1 MSVSYCINPKC
12 PSPDEIPD
20 DTRDLICPHCSS
32 KLVLHERYRVE
43 RLLGSGGFGKTFEA
57 KDAEKGEERVVVKV
71 LYRNHPKAVEL
82 FKQEAKVLC
91 RLNHPGIP
99 HVEEDGYFV
108 YWAYGSKTPLHCLV
122 MEKIEG
128 LNLVEWLDERDNTP
142 IDAEIARNW
151 LEQLIDILDRV
162 HQLHYFHRDI
172 KPHNIM
178 RRPDGQL
185 ALIDFGTAR
194 EVTGTYINKVG
205 GGQNVTE
212 IISAGYTPPEQINGK
227 AVPQSDFYALGRTFV
242 FLMTGKKP
250 TAFPENPRNGKLLWH
265 EEAPQIPEHFA
276 NVIDYMMAPFP
287 GNRPQHGRVIFQAL
301 DDSMP
306 PGSAWDRLETPA
318 RNSRGSSSRPGS
330 LRTTG
335 SNFQTNSRLRSSRF
349 TRTPKSRI
357 ETWKAAIE
365 DFVADFQPPKIRWTR
380 LIEGAIVT
388 LILSQ
393 IYGYWRYGFFP
404 ANPMRLVVEL
414 PDSLFL
420 EQLIS
425 RDAGYVRSLALSPNG
440 QQIVSGSFGTLRFW
454 DAATGT
460 LENQISAH
468 QDWIEALVF
477 LDDRTVATASG
488 QKDPTIRFWNAET
501 GIRKLTLSGHTDSI
515 NSLIL
520 TPDRKTLISASS
532 DTTIRLW
539 SIAQPGQ
546 AQVLRGHGTAIDA
559 LAISPDGRTLASG
572 GRNGT
577 IRLWDLTRG
586 VQLRAIQAHTSRV
599 LSLAFSPDG
608 ETLASSSSDRSL
620 RFWNTFPGE
629 EVKSFTDLATPV
641 NHLVYVVDTPPDRP
655 DADSVVQL
663 MGTTQSILVWQP
675 DTGERL
681 HSLWGSRSPISAFA
695 STADGTVIVTGSPEK
710 TIQIWRLPDTFS
722 PPP

>member
-1 MSVSYCINPKC
+1 MSYCINPKC
-12 PSPDEIPD
+12 PHPDEIPD
-20 DTRDLICPHCSS
+20 NTRDLICPHCSS
-32 KLVLHERYRVE
+32 KLILHNRYSVE

-57 KDAEKGEERVVVKV
+57 KDAEHGDTRVVVKV

-99 HVEEDGYFV
+99 RVEEDGYFV
-108 YWAYGSKTPLHCLV
+108 YWAHGSKTPLHCLV

-128 LNLVEWLDERDNTP
+128 LNLVEWLQERGQQP
-142 IDAEIARNW
+142 IDADLARNW
-151 LEQLIDILDRV
+151 LAQLVDILDRV

-301 DDSMP
+301 DDSTP
-306 PGSAWDRLETPA
+306 PNGVWDRSENPA
-318 RNSRGSSSRPGS
+318 RTPRGNARQSKT

-335 SNFQTNSRLRSSRF
+335 SSFRTNSRLRSSRS
-349 TRTPKSRI
+349 TRVPKSRL
-357 ETWKAAIE
+357 ETIQATIS
-365 DFVADFQPPKIRWTR
+365 DFWDTIQIPTIPWTR
-380 LIEGAIVT
+380 VLQGTIVGV
-388 LILSQ
+388 LLSQ
-393 IYGYWRYGFFP
+393 VYGYGRYGFFP
-404 ANPMRLVVEL
+404 SNPIRLVLEL
-414 PDSLFL
+414 PDSLFY
-420 EQLIS
+420 ERLIT
-425 RDAGYVRSLALSPNG
+425 RDAGYVRSLALSPNHRW
-440 QQIVSGSFGTLRFW
+440 IASGSYGTLRIW
-454 DAATGT
+454 NAETGE
-460 LENQISAH
+460 LETQRPAH

-477 LDDRTVATASG
+477 TDDRTIATASG
-488 QKDPTIRFWNAET
+488 NKDPTIRLWNIET
-501 GIRKLTLSGHTDSI
+501 GVRKLTLSGHRDSI
-515 NSLIL
+515 NAMLL
-520 TPDRKTLISASS
+520 TPDRRTLISGSS
-532 DTTIRLW
+532 DKTIRLW
-539 SIAQPGQ
+539 NLSKVGQ
-546 AQVLRGHGTAIDA
+546 VKILRGHSSPIEA
-559 LAISPDGRTLASG
+559 LALSPDGQMLASG

-577 IRLWDLTRG
+577 IRLWDLARG
-586 VQLRAIQAHTSRV
+586 VQLRALTGHRDRV
-599 LSLAFSPDG
+599 LSIAFSPDG
-608 ETLASSSSDRSL
+608 QTLVSSSADRTL
-620 RFWNTFPGE
+620 RFWNTFPGQ
-629 EVKSFTDLATPV
+629 EVKSFTDLETPV

-655 DADSVVQL
+655 KTGKMVQL
-663 MGTTQSILVWQP
+663 IGTTQSILVWQP
-675 DTGERL
+675 ETGDPI
-681 HSLWGSRSPISAFA
+681 HSLWGSRSPISAFT
-695 STADGTVIVTGSPEK
+695 STKNGQIIVTGSPEK
-710 TIQIWRLPDTFS
+710 MIQVWRLPDMA
-722 PPP
+722 PP